1 MLTGQLVDQS
11 DVCECATH
19 HNFIVTSSRPLS
31 VLVFRFD
38 ALRFQKFTCRGSYS
52 NIARRTYMISS
63 NTVSYVEQTI
73 SVFDFLDV
81 IHAFFHGLEE
91 RRVVDV

>member
-1 MLTGQLVDQS
+1 
-11 DVCECATH
+11 
-19 HNFIVTSSRPLS
+19 
-31 VLVFRFD
+31 
-38 ALRFQKFTCRGSYS
+38 
-52 NIARRTYMISS
+52 MISC
-63 NTVSYVEQTI
+63 NTVPYVEQTI